1 MTRGM
6 GMTDRP
12 VNKKP
17 PFWKRKYLIYPKFQ
31 ATLILL
37 NAMVIL
43 TSFLMVGVLLKIQK
57 QAYVQQGQEEGAP
70 SVYAHFLDMYFSDT
84 VNYLIVATVI
94 SLTATS
100 LFTLFY
106 PIESQA
112 QFTVWSAFS
121 ARPRQLPPF
130 QRPCVFGPVT
140 TFKSFRPSS
149 IRRSKSL
156 KKKSQIRVLSRSS
169 DTRSAEPIAST

>member
-1 MTRGM
+1 MTEQ
-6 GMTDRP
+6 P

-17 PFWKRKYLIYPKFQ
+17 PIWKRKYLIYPKFQ

-37 NAMVIL
+37 NAVVIL
-43 TSFLMVGVLLKIQK
+43 TSFLMVGILLKIQK

-100 LFTLFY
+100 LFTLLLSHRIAG
-106 PIESQA
+106 PIYRLVRF
-112 QFTVWSAFS
+112 FTTAASTASIPETLRFRAS
-121 ARPRQLPPF
+121 DYFQELPPVIN
-130 QRPCVFGPVT
+130 QALKVIEEKHPGSGP
-140 TFKSFRPSS
+140 KPH
-149 IRRSKSL
+149 
-156 KKKSQIRVLSRSS
+156 
-169 DTRSAEPIAST
+169 

>member
-1 MTRGM
+1 M

-100 LFTLFY
+100 LFTLFLSHRIAG
-106 PIESQA
+106 PISRLVS
-112 QFTVWSAFS
+112 FFS
-121 ARPRQLPPF
+121 TTAATASIPETLRFRASDYFQELPPVIN
-130 QRPCVFGPVT
+130 QALKVIEEKEPNSGP
-140 TFKSFRPSS
+140 KP
-149 IRRSKSL
+149 
-156 KKKSQIRVLSRSS
+156 
-169 DTRSAEPIAST
+169 E

>member
-1 MTRGM
+1 
-6 GMTDRP
+6 MTDRP
-12 VNKKP
+12 VNKSRH
-17 PFWKRKYLIYPKFQ
+17 FWKRKYLIYPKFQ

-94 SLTATS
+94 SPPRPAS
-100 LFTLFY
+100 LRFLSHRIAG
-106 PIESQA
+106 PIYRLVRFFQHDRGNCLHSRDP
-112 QFTVWSAFS
+112 AFS
-121 ARPRQLPPF
+121 GQ
-130 QRPCVFGPVT
+130 
-140 TFKSFRPSS
+140 
-149 IRRSKSL
+149 
-156 KKKSQIRVLSRSS
+156 
-169 DTRSAEPIAST
+169 